1 MPFRR
6 YNIPMATE
14 ADGLRFRLLWATI
27 QDDNNVVSAEA
38 MERGNP
44 FVQSIMVEI
53 HDDYDDFDNWLLGM
67 SLEQFRSN
75 HAPEPRPGFREPAS
89 AAVFALS
96 WQRTLPV
103 GTRVGSWVHQGN
115 QRFQVTRIDPAQGL
129 VWLRD
134 ENGMEFT
141 INLEDSGALSHS
153 PPALPPK
160 TEQPNPDSI
169 WARLLEPSSFD
180 D

>member
-115 QRFQVTRIDPAQGL
+115 QR
-129 VWLRD
+129 
-134 ENGMEFT
+134 
-141 INLEDSGALSHS
+141 
-153 PPALPPK
+153 
-160 TEQPNPDSI
+160 
-169 WARLLEPSSFD
+169 
-180 D
+180 